1 MKIQFPHKL
10 IVAHLNIKSIRKK
23 FYSVFKIENN
33 VDISL
38 ISETKLYI
46 YFYQTNLKCTDL
58 VRLIDMIEI
67 QWVVD
72 FYVITKVTLK

>member
-10 IVAHLNIKSIRKK
+10 IVAHLNIKSIWKK

-33 VDISL
+33 ADISL

-46 YFYQTNLKCTDL
+46 YLKCADL